1 MFGQVV
7 DDGVR
12 LTVAV
17 EVSQL
22 GAAAHRHVV
31 DAQAPL
37 AAAAGVE
44 DGALVDGDTG
54 HWHAGVSGL
63 SARGTRTCIRAPVS
77 SLSLSSCLNST
88 VTALSQSSPASST
101 SVVLLMKKE
110 PRKSVARIP
119 GGGGARA
126 AGERG
131 RRGEGVFL
139 LAPEAHLC
147 WFAPS

>member
-12 LTVAV
+12 LAVAV
-17 EVSQL
+17 EVGQL

-37 AAAAGVE
+37 PAAAGVE
-44 DGALVDGDTG
+44 DGALVGGDTG
-54 HWHAGVSGL
+54 H
-63 SARGTRTCIRAPVS
+63 ARRRLRPERRGETRTCIRAPVS

-119 GGGGARA
+119 GGGGVRA

-131 RRGEGVFL
+131 REGGFL
-139 LAPEAHLC
+139 LGAEAHLC
-147 WFAPS
+147 WSAPS